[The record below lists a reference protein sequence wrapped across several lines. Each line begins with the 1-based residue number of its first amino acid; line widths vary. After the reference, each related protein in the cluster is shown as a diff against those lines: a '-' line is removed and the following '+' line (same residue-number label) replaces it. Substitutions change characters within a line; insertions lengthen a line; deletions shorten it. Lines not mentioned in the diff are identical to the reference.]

1 MTINIKTT
9 RYYWMKAYTHING
22 VKMTATDKV
31 VYESL
36 HAFAST
42 TERVSPSVA
51 YLSAING
58 IGTTAIKD
66 SLKRLEAARLITK
79 QTNGNRANSYE
90 LNLAELMKLSEGYR
104 EMIQEAQAK
113 EAEAREQRLTNYAA
127 KAIKT
132 IHSVASVKTV
142 ETVLRILGMFGINI
156 KQCEKQSE
164 EWGFNTSE
172 ASQEALQQDI
182 SPYPVKTHSK
192 ETKPLK
198 SAPVNNYEYDF
209 DIPKEE
215 FIETFV
221 LEDNSNLK
229 HDPNGW

>member
-22 VKMTATDKV
+22 IKMTATDKV

-58 IGTTAIKD
+58 IGATAIKD
-66 SLKRLEAARLITK
+66 SLKRLEAALLITK

-104 EMIQEAQAK
+104 EMIQAAQER
-113 EAEAREQRLTNYAA
+113 EAEAKERRFTAYKLGESVRVLQA
-127 KAIKT
+127 KAK
-132 IHSVASVKTV
+132 ASAID
-142 ETVLRILGMFGINI
+142 TVLRILSLMGVIHEDATPVAKAFTKA
-156 KQCEKQSE
+156 KQEPLDSVKKEST
-164 EWGFNTSE
+164 G
-172 ASQEALQQDI
+172 ASMNYNVEPVI
-182 SPYPVKTHSK
+182 EHPVKPGDMLQ
-192 ETKPLK
+192 E
-198 SAPVNNYEYDF
+198 EYDVCEWTGEK
-209 DIPKEE
+209 IPKNKR
-215 FIETFV
+215 
-221 LEDNSNLK
+221 EDQSKNI
-229 HDPNGW
+229 DW